1 MNDIPKDLVVLQLTQ
16 RALGVESELGA
27 VFLVKGYRAGL
38 SPSDLASFLVPL
50 SVLEKWC
57 NGGKPQSR
65 CLFEF
70 KYTLIFLLLPFII
83 IILIFLVIVVVIF
96 IVSGIFFF
104 GFEMLLKNLMNVEG
118 RTE

>member
-1 MNDIPKDLVVLQLTQ
+1 MVQ
-16 RALGVESELGA
+16 RWKVTISICLSE
-27 VFLVKGYRAGL
+27 V
-38 SPSDLASFLVPL
+38 
-50 SVLEKWC
+50 
-57 NGGKPQSR
+57 
-65 CLFEF
+65 
-70 KYTLIFLLLPFII
+70 KYTLIFLLPFII